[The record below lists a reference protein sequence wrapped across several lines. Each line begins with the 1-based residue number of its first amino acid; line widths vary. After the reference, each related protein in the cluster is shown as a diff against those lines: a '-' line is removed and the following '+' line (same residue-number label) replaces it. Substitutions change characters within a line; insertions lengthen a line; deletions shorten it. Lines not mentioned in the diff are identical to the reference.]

1 MKHQNLFDKYEIN
14 AEDFAK
20 AIKVI
25 EQGVDFGKIV
35 NFKAV
40 LALADLITNGDINQE

>member
-1 MKHQNLFDKYEIN
+1 MKHQNLFDKYDIN

-20 AIKVI
+20 AI